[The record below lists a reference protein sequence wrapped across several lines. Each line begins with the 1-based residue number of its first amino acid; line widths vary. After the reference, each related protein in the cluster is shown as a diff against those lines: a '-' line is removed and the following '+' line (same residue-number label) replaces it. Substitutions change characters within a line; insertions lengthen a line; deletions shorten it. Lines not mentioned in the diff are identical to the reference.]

1 MDILRRIAEE
11 RIRTAIERGE
21 FDNLQNKGKP
31 LDLREDTSIPEE
43 IRIAYKVLKNAG
55 YVPPEI
61 ELKKEIVSLKE
72 LIDTIDND
80 EERLKKI
87 HQLNAKLLR
96 LNTMLKRP
104 IYLEDSLERQ
114 E

>member
-1 MDILRRIAEE
+1 MNILRKIAEE

-21 FDNLQNKGKP
+21 FDNLKNKGKP
-31 LDLREDTSIPEE
+31 LDLTEDTSVHEE

-72 LIDTIDND
+72 LIDTI
-80 EERLKKI
+80 
-87 HQLNAKLLR
+87 
-96 LNTMLKRP
+96 
-104 IYLEDSLERQ
+104 
-114 E
+114 